1 MKDPVLTKI
10 RESRLRLAQIE
21 RTQRA
26 EFNVRRKLYAQARAK
41 GIPLRLIAQAAGVSE
56 GAVSLAL
63 RPDRD
68 TPLKESTA

>member
-10 RESRLRLAQIE
+10 RESRGRVRNLD
-21 RTQRA
+21 RA
-26 EFNVRRKLYAQARAK
+26 LNAEYVVRRKLYVQARAK

-56 GAVSLAL
+56 SAVSLAL

-68 TPLKESTA
+68 VPLRESGT